1 MSNSRFVPIIV
12 LGSVCIGNA
21 AVAQGVLLQ
30 RELSLDLATQMAQ
43 TALAQCKANGFNVA
57 VAVVDRAGQLRVF
70 LRGDNTTPHNAELAR
85 RKAYTAR
92 TFRRTSAD
100 WAKRTE
106 PGSYI
111 AAQRSLSQVI
121 ALSGG
126 VPIKVGDETI
136 GGIGVSGS
144 TGEGKDESCAL
155 AAIARFADQLK

>member
-1 MSNSRFVPIIV
+1 MFNSKFVPIIV
-12 LGSVCIGNA
+12 LGSVCIGNP
-21 AVAQGVLLQ
+21 AVGQGVLME

-70 LRGDNTTPHNAELAR
+70 MRGDNTSPHNGELAR

-126 VPIKVGDETI
+126 VPINVGDETI

-144 TGEGKDESCAL
+144 TGEGKDEACAL
-155 AAIARFADQLK
+155 AAVAKFADQLK

>member
-1 MSNSRFVPIIV
+1 MFNSRFVPILI
-12 LGSVCIGNA
+12 LGAACIGGPA
-21 AVAQGVLLQ
+21 IAQGVLMQ
-30 RELSLDLATQMAQ
+30 RELSLDLATQIAQ
-43 TALAQCKANGFNVA
+43 AALAQCKANGFNVA
-57 VAVVDRAGQLRVF
+57 VAVVDRAGDLRVF

-111 AAQRSLSQVI
+111 AGQRSLSQVI

-126 VPIKVGDETI
+126 VPINVGDETI
-136 GGIGVSGS
+136 AGLGVSGS

-155 AAIARFADQLK
+155 AAVAKFADQLK